1 MVYLC
6 EDSYMKYLNSYY
18 SNVDKMALNDVP
30 SNTIYRDS
38 VLNVTEINPFSLT
51 IEVEIVSMF
60 GLLV

>member
-1 MVYLC
+1 
-6 EDSYMKYLNSYY
+6 MKYLNSYY